1 MANIITVF
9 RIVFSILI
17 LFFPTFSKVFY
28 LLYLV
33 AGLSDVVDGYIA
45 RKTNSVT
52 RIGSLLDTIADTIF
66 FIVCFIKLIPFLALP
81 IWIIIWIVL
90 IALIKLLTII
100 KNRGFVDYHSVLNKV
115 AGFLLFLLPLTME
128 IINITYC
135 SIVICMVATVAAIEE
150 RIKGF

>member
-1 MANIITVF
+1 MANIITLF

-52 RIGSLLDTIADTIF
+52 RI
-66 FIVCFIKLIPFLALP
+66 AL
-81 IWIIIWIVL
+81 
-90 IALIKLLTII
+90 
-100 KNRGFVDYHSVLNKV
+100 
-115 AGFLLFLLPLTME
+115 
-128 IINITYC
+128 
-135 SIVICMVATVAAIEE
+135 
-150 RIKGF
+150 